1 MQKQLLQSLAK
12 SIAEHT
18 GDVTTAQLLVARA
31 AGYSDAEIVEI
42 ITHVGMNVLTNMIG
56 KASQL
61 EIDFPKV
68 VLKIAA

>member
-1 MQKQLLQSLAK
+1 MW
-12 SIAEHT
+12 
-18 GDVTTAQLLVARA
+18 TTAELLEARA

-68 VLKIAA
+68 ALKIAA